1 MDEGITSIEFKELI
15 KALLDDSHP
24 FPPRYLHSFSDISAE
39 NLNSI
44 KKIWKKVDPKRRS
57 ALVTDLEPILEA
69 DTLMCFDDFA
79 LFALSDPEATVRSHA
94 IRLLWESED
103 SHLIPTLSYYLQHDP
118 DDEVKAAAASAL
130 GKFVYLGELE
140 EIPANLLKEIEELLL
155 GVMQT
160 SKNSDIQR
168 KALEA
173 LGYSSRQEVAPLIN
187 KAYQNK
193 DTRWL
198 SSALFAMGRSADRK
212 WENQVLELID
222 HHDED
227 VVIEAIRAAGELE
240 LVSAR
245 ETLIEKAG
253 NETEN
258 WDVRMAAIWSLSQI
272 GGEDAR
278 DTLEDLLEKAEDDE
292 EADIIE
298 EALDNLSFTEDQH
311 TFGINL

>member
-1 MDEGITSIEFKELI
+1 MDEVIQSIDFNELI
-15 KALLDDSHP
+15 GALLDNSHP
-24 FPPRYLHSFSDISAE
+24 FPPKYLHSLSDISVE
-39 NLNSI
+39 NLKSI
-44 KKIWKKVDPKRRS
+44 EKIWDKVDPTRRI
-57 ALVTDLEPILEA
+57 ALVEDLEPLLEA
-69 DTLMCFDDFA
+69 DTLLCFDDFA
-79 LFALSDPEATVRSHA
+79 QFAIGDSEASVRVHA
-94 IRLLWESED
+94 IQLLWESED
-103 SHLIPTLSYYLQHDP
+103 SHLIPNLSYLLQHDP
-118 DDEVKAAAASAL
+118 SDEVRAAAASGL
-130 GKFVYLGELE
+130 GKFVYLGEEE

-160 SKNSDIQR
+160 SKNSEIQR

-173 LGYSSRQEVAPLIN
+173 LGYSSRKEVAPLIN
-187 KAYQNK
+187 KAFQKK

-198 SSALFAMGRSADRK
+198 SSALFAMGRSADK
-212 WENQVLELID
+212 QWENKVLEMID

-227 VVIEAIRAAGELE
+227 VIIEAIRAAGELE

-245 ETLIEKAG
+245 ETLIEKAT
-253 NETEN
+253 NDAEIWE
-258 WDVRMAAIWSLSQI
+258 VRAAAIWSLSKI

-278 DTLEDLLEKAEDDE
+278 DTLEDLLKKVEDEE

>member
-1 MDEGITSIEFKELI
+1 MDEVIRNIEFKELI
-15 KALLDDSHP
+15 GALLDNSHP
-24 FPPRYLHSFSDISAE
+24 FPPKYLHSFSDISAE

-44 KKIWKKVDPKRRS
+44 KKIWGKVDSIRRI
-57 ALVTDLEPILEA
+57 ALVEDLEPLLEA
-69 DTLMCFDDFA
+69 DTLICFDDFA
-79 LFALSDPEATVRSHA
+79 QFAIGDPEASVRSHA
-94 IRLLWESED
+94 IQLLWESED
-103 SHLIPTLSYYLQHDP
+103 SHLIPVLAYLLQHDP
-118 DDEVKAAAASAL
+118 SDEVRAAAASGL
-130 GKFVYLGELE
+130 GKFVYLGEEE

-155 GVMQT
+155 SIMQ
-160 SKNSDIQR
+160 SSNNSEIQR

-173 LGYSSRQEVAPLIN
+173 LGYSSRKEVVPLIN
-187 KAYQNK
+187 KAFQKK

-212 WENQVLELID
+212 WENQVLEMID

-227 VVIEAIRAAGELE
+227 VIIEAIRAAGELE

-245 ETLIEKAG
+245 ETLIEKATDDAG
-253 NETEN
+253 IWE
-258 WDVRMAAIWSLSQI
+258 VRAAAIWSLSKI

-278 DTLEDLLEKAEDDE
+278 DTLEDLLEKAEDEE
-292 EADIIE
+292 EAEIIE